1 VLTPLA
7 KENLLMY
14 DQFNR
19 HITYLRISVTDRCN
33 LRCTYCMPAGG
44 VALLRHQDII
54 SFDEIVDFTRTAVKM
69 GVSKVRITGGEPLVR
84 RGIVDLVRMIAAIEG
99 INDLSMTT
107 NGTLLTQFAQ
117 PLYDA
122 GVKRINISLDTLNAD
137 EYARIT
143 RGGNIKDVLNGIFK
157 AKEVGFQPIKLNCV
171 VNESSQEPNAMEV
184 KRFAAEHGFQARFIP
199 LMDLDKG
206 VHGVVE
212 GGEGGDCARCNRLRI
227 TANGLVKPCLF
238 SDIGYSIRELGAR
251 EAITRAIDNKPE
263 CGGTS
268 ISGEFYN
275 VGG

>member
-1 VLTPLA
+1 
-7 KENLLMY
+7 MY

-33 LRCTYCMPAGG
+33 LRCRYCMPAGG
-44 VALLRHQDII
+44 VALLRHQDIL

-99 INDLSMTT
+99 INDLSITT

-117 PLYDA
+117 PLYHA

-143 RGGNIKDVLNGIFK
+143 RGGNIKDVLDGIFK
-157 AKEVGFQPIKLNCV
+157 AREVGFQPIKLNCV
-171 VNESSQEPNAMEV
+171 VNKSSQEPNALEV
-184 KRFAAEHGFQARFIP
+184 KRFAEEHGFQARFIP
-199 LMDLDKG
+199 LMDLEKG
-206 VHGVVE
+206 IHGVVE
-212 GGEGGDCARCNRLRI
+212 GGEGGDCARCNRLRL

-251 EAITRAIDNKPE
+251 EAIVRAIENKPKR
-263 CGGTS
+263 GGKS

-275 VGG
+275 IGG